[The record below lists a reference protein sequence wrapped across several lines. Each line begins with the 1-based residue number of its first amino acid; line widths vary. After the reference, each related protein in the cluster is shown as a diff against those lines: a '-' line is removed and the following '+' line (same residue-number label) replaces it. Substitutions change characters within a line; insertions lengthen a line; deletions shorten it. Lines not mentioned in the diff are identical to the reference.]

1 MLDAKAEVYLKGFYK
16 GIMKVGEHTGKTVE
30 EAKNLIKKQMIDN
43 GEGAQYY
50 EPESQVISRSGD
62 ECVVALCD

>member
-1 MLDAKAEVYLKGFYK
+1 
-16 GIMKVGEHTGKTVE
+16 MKVGEHTGKTVE